1 MEDYRRKNYYMIE
14 TLKKEIQ
21 KFSVISFDIDDT
33 LLLYDVMYSS
43 DVLKSV
49 EEYAQ
54 RNYNIKGFSYIYVET
69 LQSLRAQQ
77 ANQKD
82 EVSFEELYSLIQQKL
97 GIDCNEIA
105 QEELRQVRNHTFANP
120 VLKQIYEFAI
130 QSKKRIFIIAD
141 SIYSMEFL
149 TDLLHANGI
158 DSFEKIYS
166 SGEIGLSKSTGKL
179 YQHILE
185 LEQINPK
192 TWLHI
197 GDNQQSD
204 CDILRD
210 TGITAYFYQPLR
222 ERYKA
227 DKAKKEE
234 LLKEQGQEIP
244 IEKPQENTLAYSME
258 KAKKINDYYT
268 QILYPSEEVI
278 VDVKNVSMM
287 FNLSSEKVDS
297 IKEYIIK
304 LIKRQLMFQEFWALK
319 NVSFNVHKGEKI
331 GLIGLNGSGKSTM
344 LKVVSGVLKPTEG
357 SVSVKGNVAPL
368 IELGAGFDFDLTA
381 KENVFL
387 NGAILGYP
395 KKEMENHYDDIIE
408 FAELKE
414 FENVPIKNYSS
425 GMVARL
431 GFAIATCHIP
441 DILIIDEIL
450 SVGDFEFQKKCHK
463 KMQELADKGTT
474 VLFVSH
480 SAQEIV
486 DMCDKAVW
494 LEHGQ
499 VVDAGEAE
507 YIVNKYL
514 NQ

>member
-1 MEDYRRKNYYMIE
+1 MEDYRTKNYYMIE
-14 TLKKEIQ
+14 TLKNEIQ

-33 LLLYDVMYSS
+33 LLLYDVMYPS
-43 DVLKSV
+43 DVMKLIEDYV
-49 EEYAQ
+49 Q
-54 RNYNIKGFSYIYVET
+54 QNCNIAGFSYIYSEI
-69 LQSLRAQQ
+69 LQSMRAQQ
-77 ANQKD
+77 ADRKD
-82 EVSFEELYSLIQQKL
+82 DVSYSELYQQIQEKL
-97 GIDCNEIA
+97 GIDCREIA
-105 QEELRQVRNHTFANP
+105 EHQLRQVRAHTFANP
-120 VLKQIYEFAI
+120 VMRQIYDYAV
-130 QSKKRIFIIAD
+130 QGKKKIFIVAD
-141 SIYSMEFL
+141 SIYSTEFL
-149 TDLLHANGI
+149 SNLMHEKGI
-158 DSFEKIYS
+158 NSFERIYS
-166 SGEIGLSKSTGKL
+166 SGEVGLSKATGKL
-179 YQHILE
+179 YHHILKS
-185 LEQINPK
+185 EQIDPK

-197 GDNQQSD
+197 GDNRQSD
-204 CDILRD
+204 FDILRH

-222 ERYKA
+222 DRYYA
-227 DKAKKEE
+227 DKAKNEAR
-234 LLKEQGQEIP
+234 LKEQGQDIT
-244 IEKPQENTLAYSME
+244 IEKPEENTLSFSMK

-268 QILYPSEEVI
+268 EISYPNPEIAVHIE
-278 VDVKNVSMM
+278 NVSMM

-319 NVSFNVHKGEKI
+319 NVSFDVHKGEKV

-357 SVSVKGNVAPL
+357 SVSVSGNIAPL

-395 KKEMENHYDDIIE
+395 KREMENRYHDIIE
-408 FAELKE
+408 FSELQE
-414 FENVPIKNYSS
+414 FEDVPIKNYSS

-431 GFAIATCHIP
+431 GFAIATCHVP

-450 SVGDFEFQKKCHK
+450 SVGDFEFQKKCHA
-463 KMQELADKGTT
+463 KMRELAGKGTT

-480 SAQEIV
+480 SAGDII

-494 LEHGQ
+494 LEHGC
-499 VVDAGEAE
+499 VVDMGEAE
-507 YIVNKYL
+507 YIVNNYL